1 MPEEKS
7 PASAKATAGKENLYT
22 ASEMKKVLQNAEMA
36 LWLDSYNN
44 IFSDFD
50 PRPFAE
56 RALSDDFI
64 LEMKKVARDRGKDSY
79 ELKFLL
85 APETRN
91 HHQEEVIKERLHHF
105 FIEQHHQY
113 IKERKG
119 IIARGFLFVIL
130 GVVFMSVAS
139 FLLTFFA
146 NEKFLFNFLVILLE
160 PAGWFLFWEG
170 LSHAMYK
177 SEQVNPEI
185 KFYHKMAHS
194 KIEFISY

>member
-1 MPEEKS
+1 MVEEN
-7 PASAKATAGKENLYT
+7 KEQNLYT
-22 ASEMKKVLQNAEMA
+22 AKEIKKVVQTAEMA
-36 LWLDSYNN
+36 LWLDGYDD

-56 RALSDDFI
+56 RALSDDF
-64 LEMKKVARDRGKDSY
+64 LVEMKKVVKDRGRNSY

-85 APETRN
+85 APEARK
-91 HHQEEVIKERLHHF
+91 HSEEEVIKERLHHVF
-105 FIEQHHQY
+105 NEQYHQY
-113 IKERKG
+113 MKERKG
-119 IIARGFLFVIL
+119 IIARGIIFVGL

-146 NEKFLFNFLVILLE
+146 NKQFLFNFLVILLE

-170 LSHAMYK
+170 LSRAMYK
-177 SEQVNPEI
+177 SEQINPEI